1 MSSNRDMTYLTKH
14 IHQCP
19 YCQVRF
25 LYANE
30 VKDHVIHEHP
40 EHAEAFLNVEV
51 YELP

>member
-1 MSSNRDMTYLTKH
+1 MTDLTPH

-19 YCQVRF
+19 YCEVRF

-40 EHAEAFLNVEV
+40 EHAAAFLEV
-51 YELP
+51 TPVELPQ